1 MQKNT
6 WARLR
11 PHIFLH
17 ICTKEESIIRRFDGE
32 PHGGGASRSLAAVGG
47 VQGFF
52 SEYSLFLIVLFAAIT
67 VVFISII
74 LALAV
79 YICKAGFANGNVKKC
94 LCTGCPSRCR
104 TLVGLA
110 ESCMFHSSCPPAL
123 SILPIS
129 HQPKQNWADQ

>member
-79 YICKAGFANGNVKKC
+79 YICKAGIANDKC
-94 LCTGCPSRCR
+94 LYRVFH
-104 TLVGLA
+104 LVKLLGWVDFDLR
-110 ESCMFHSSCPPAL
+110 HS
-123 SILPIS
+123 SILPT
-129 HQPKQNWADQ
+129 